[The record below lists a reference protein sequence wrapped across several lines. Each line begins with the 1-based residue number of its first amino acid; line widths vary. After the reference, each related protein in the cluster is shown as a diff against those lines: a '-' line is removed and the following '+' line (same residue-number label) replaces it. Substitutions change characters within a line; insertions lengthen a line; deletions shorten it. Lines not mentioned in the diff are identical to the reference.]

1 MLTVA
6 GLLAYSDFYGT
17 HPQISE
23 FSEASGYSPPTVF
36 NFFLSDDSAT
46 DVYAGNQTNAPLA
59 IEVLAKAT
67 AKPYVFSSQFHI
79 LALASVICKPV
90 FSVYP
95 DIPGISA
102 VRNSMHGVCYPR
114 QRIVDHD
121 SPPSQDFDP
130 VHIMW
135 TRATTSPLHGWTPN
149 HFVPLI
155 IQPDAQQKSDPE
167 FLSYAE
173 VVTRGKKGLQK
184 FSHSKEEKKRENIE
198 LHTSSRIPGMKV
210 DDFKRKKADTSFL
223 SEENQ
228 PKTDVKLPEGK
239 QQMLA
244 VDTSRN
250 SQQIS
255 SIKSRDKAL
264 RREARNS

>member
-1 MLTVA
+1 MC
-6 GLLAYSDFYGT
+6 
-17 HPQISE
+17 
-23 FSEASGYSPPTVF
+23 SGYSPPTVF
-36 NFFLSDDSAT
+36 NIFLSDDSAT
-46 DVYAGNQTNAPLA
+46 DVYAGNQTNAPLT

-79 LALASVICKPV
+79 LALASVIRKPV

-95 DIPGISA
+95 DIPCIYT

-114 QRIVDHD
+114 QRIVDYD

-167 FLSYAE
+167 F
-173 VVTRGKKGLQK
+173 
-184 FSHSKEEKKRENIE
+184 F
-198 LHTSSRIPGMKV
+198 
-210 DDFKRKKADTSFL
+210 
-223 SEENQ
+223 
-228 PKTDVKLPEGK
+228 
-239 QQMLA
+239 
-244 VDTSRN
+244 
-250 SQQIS
+250 
-255 SIKSRDKAL
+255 
-264 RREARNS
+264 